1 MAVNQEKPKKVEPVK
16 SKQDEKKEQMRN
28 ALFSGISS
36 AKNDSDS
43 DSDKV
48 PPPKQEIDLLE
59 MGG

>member
-28 ALFSGISS
+28 ALFSGIST

-48 PPPKQEIDLLE
+48 SPPKQEIDLLE